1 MSHKTILVIDD
12 DPVMCE
18 LTQEVLED
26 AGFAVAA
33 MDIEEARAAFSDN
46 PHRFDLILIDHF
58 LSGTR
63 GEEHA
68 TDFLCLRADIPIAL
82 YTGTDISLEE
92 VRSKG
97 ICAVIEKPLTN
108 SELTATIGQI
118 LRGAV

>member
-26 AGFAVAA
+26 AGFAAAA

-46 PHRFDLILIDHF
+46 PYRFDLILIDHF

-68 TDFLCLRADIPIAL
+68 TDFLCLPACRHTHSPL
-82 YTGTDISLEE
+82 YRYRYFS
-92 VRSKG
+92 R
-97 ICAVIEKPLTN
+97 
-108 SELTATIGQI
+108 
-118 LRGAV
+118 RGAFERHLCRYRETTHQK